1 MSAMIV
7 DDLTLTYDGG
17 GGVRTV
23 SMKAADRAVT
33 AVIGPNGAGK
43 TVLFSILAGLSSP
56 QSGSVR
62 FGKPDARVAFCPDVP
77 QFEPWLSAS
86 EVVRA
91 SLELTQRAPR
101 RGGARAAE
109 RVDAALDACGLTVV
123 AQRRIAAF
131 SRGMLQRLGIAA
143 ALVTDPD
150 ILILD
155 EPSSALDPVGRADV
169 RALVE
174 VEKTRRCVVLSSHL
188 LSEVEVLADHIV
200 VLDGGTVVGQGT
212 PAELM
217 RAGRKPVW
225 AVRFDAPISESVCE
239 GLTPAPG
246 MRLTRVARDQLILE
260 FATFA
265 DAASHLL
272 PVVSEVGVPVLE
284 IAPCGRDLDSF
295 FARLL
300 DGARA

>member
-62 FGKPDARVAFCPDVP
+62 FGKSDARVAFCPDVP

-101 RGGARAAE
+101 RAAPAQRSASTRRSTRAA
-109 RVDAALDACGLTVV
+109 
-123 AQRRIAAF
+123 
-131 SRGMLQRLGIAA
+131 
-143 ALVTDPD
+143 
-150 ILILD
+150 
-155 EPSSALDPVGRADV
+155 
-169 RALVE
+169 
-174 VEKTRRCVVLSSHL
+174 
-188 LSEVEVLADHIV
+188 
-200 VLDGGTVVGQGT
+200 
-212 PAELM
+212 
-217 RAGRKPVW
+217 
-225 AVRFDAPISESVCE
+225 
-239 GLTPAPG
+239 
-246 MRLTRVARDQLILE
+246 
-260 FATFA
+260 
-265 DAASHLL
+265 
-272 PVVSEVGVPVLE
+272 
-284 IAPCGRDLDSF
+284 
-295 FARLL
+295 
-300 DGARA
+300 